1 MVNCYSNGHS
11 QIRVLKRETSATQQA
26 QFQNQS
32 LNSRT
37 IKERNGGTLNIRYS
51 NPSENAKGMRL
62 PKSIKELSNVIKD
75 AKGDVESIIKDIG
88 NTINGRK

>member
-1 MVNCYSNGHS
+1 
-11 QIRVLKRETSATQQA
+11 
-26 QFQNQS
+26 
-32 LNSRT
+32 
-37 IKERNGGTLNIRYS
+37 
-51 NPSENAKGMRL
+51 MRL